1 MTLKNNELDI
11 IIDALEQED
20 KFYKDRKNPDWSIDK
35 NSGFKLGIKYCK
47 ELLESIK
54 GQNNEYDEQQ
64 FCLKMYYIGDTL
76 Y

>member
-11 IIDALEQED
+11 IIDALEQEE

-54 GQNNEYDEQQ
+54 G
-64 FCLKMYYIGDTL
+64 
-76 Y
+76 